1 MSRRKKWLSWVV
13 IVISMLISSI
23 AVVEAADVG
32 SIKWPSHMLTQEG
45 GSFSIV
51 SSGVAQPLEAGLRQI
66 GIDTNISYMLM
77 DKSGNNY
84 YYARYGEG
92 TLLYGFGPKKDGWNP
107 INAPIGY
114 RYTVSMIQDYDA
126 YVKDYSDMF
135 KVVVPF
141 REVRKQVYIGEMI
154 VNTWYKQMEY
164 PMYMQIALLADGT
177 GAPKVRYIMTHVKDE
192 SLRKQLNY
200 LL

>member
-13 IVISMLISSI
+13 IVTSMLINSI
-23 AVVEAADVG
+23 AVVEASDVG

-92 TLLYGFGPKKDGWNP
+92 TLLYGFGHKKDGWNP

-164 PMYMQIALLADGT
+164 PMYMQIALLVDGT

>member
-32 SIKWPSHMLTQEG
+32 SIKWTSHMLTQEG

>member
-1 MSRRKKWLSWVV
+1 
-13 IVISMLISSI
+13 
-23 AVVEAADVG
+23 
-32 SIKWPSHMLTQEG
+32 
-45 GSFSIV
+45 
-51 SSGVAQPLEAGLRQI
+51 
-66 GIDTNISYMLM
+66 M

>member
-23 AVVEAADVG
+23 AVVEASDVG

>member
-23 AVVEAADVG
+23 AVVEASDVG
-32 SIKWPSHMLTQEG
+32 SIKWPSHMLAQEG

-141 REVRKQVYIGEMI
+141 REARKQVYIGEMI

>member
-23 AVVEAADVG
+23 AVVEASDVG

-141 REVRKQVYIGEMI
+141 REVRKRVYIGEMI

>member
-13 IVISMLISSI
+13 IVISMLIRSI
-23 AVVEAADVG
+23 AVVDTADVG
-32 SIKWPSHMLTQEG
+32 SIDWPSHMLTQEG

>member
-23 AVVEAADVG
+23 AVVEASDVG

-141 REVRKQVYIGEMI
+141 REARKQVYIGEMI

>member
-23 AVVEAADVG
+23 TVVEASDMG

>member
-1 MSRRKKWLSWVV
+1 MSRRRKWLSWVV

-23 AVVEAADVG
+23 AVVEASDVG